1 MNVSVFLEAARE
13 IFTLYGIAWVGI
25 GVLAGILLGAM
36 PGISTNMA
44 ISLLFSLCYTI
55 DGTAGVSML
64 LGIYCGGIYG
74 GSISAILLN
83 TPGTPANAATMLDGY
98 PMAKRGEPGRALG
111 ISTMSSGFGGLF
123 SAVCLMLFSTL
134 LARISLKFTSLEY
147 CAFAVFGIS
156 IISSIASKSVIKG
169 LMGGVIGLLA
179 SCIGV
184 DSLTGTLRYTFG
196 TTYLMGGL
204 PLIPLLIGLFALSQ
218 ALVSVEELV
227 KNSSNENEGAE
238 YNFVKG
244 GGKKQRFLPT
254 RKDIKACI
262 PTLLRSSIIGTVIGA
277 VPGTGGDISSFV
289 CYNEAKRWSKDKE
302 KFGTGCPEGIAAP
315 EAGNNSV
322 SGGAM
327 IPVLSLGIPGDSCT
341 AMLLGALMIKGISPG
356 PTLFTSDL
364 VYAYE
369 IFISMFIANGLMIV
383 FGFLLLRYVI
393 RIVMIKSK
401 HLIPIIV
408 VLCFVGTYSFN
419 RNYGDLVVMVAAGI
433 IGYFASKHHISL
445 SAFVIGYILGTMA
458 ESNFRRFIYIEE
470 GNILAVFHRPIAVA
484 LFAIALVT
492 LLSPMLKRVFFWI
505 REGRFSRR

>member
-169 LMGGVIGLLA
+169 LMGGVIGLLVSRDA
-179 SCIGV
+179 AI
-184 DSLTGTLRYTFG
+184 
-196 TTYLMGGL
+196 YLWNHIFDGR
-204 PLIPLLIGLFALSQ
+204 P
-218 ALVSVEELV
+218 
-227 KNSSNENEGAE
+227 
-238 YNFVKG
+238 
-244 GGKKQRFLPT
+244 
-254 RKDIKACI
+254 
-262 PTLLRSSIIGTVIGA
+262 A
-277 VPGTGGDISSFV
+277 V
-289 CYNEAKRWSKDKE
+289 N
-302 KFGTGCPEGIAAP
+302 
-315 EAGNNSV
+315 
-322 SGGAM
+322 
-327 IPVLSLGIPGDSCT
+327 
-341 AMLLGALMIKGISPG
+341 
-356 PTLFTSDL
+356 
-364 VYAYE
+364 
-369 IFISMFIANGLMIV
+369 
-383 FGFLLLRYVI
+383 
-393 RIVMIKSK
+393 
-401 HLIPIIV
+401 
-408 VLCFVGTYSFN
+408 
-419 RNYGDLVVMVAAGI
+419 
-433 IGYFASKHHISL
+433 
-445 SAFVIGYILGTMA
+445 SAFDRIICTFSGIG
-458 ESNFRRFIYIEE
+458 FC
-470 GNILAVFHRPIAVA
+470 
-484 LFAIALVT
+484 
-492 LLSPMLKRVFFWI
+492 
-505 REGRFSRR
+505 GRAGEKQF